1 MTGTPSAGLRRGRA
15 VWAEHEREQA
25 CAKWNGE
32 ASVGAGGAQKGA
44 GVRGRA
50 TWPGISECVC
60 GCARVGP
67 RRGTGKAELTG
78 QSLDAARGSG
88 RAEGTARCADEVG
101 PRGRDRKRARE
112 RGQPVPTTQPHWAER
127 GRERESER
135 GRKPPLTGG
144 THFSGGAGT
153 RPGWAELGQLGCF
166 GFFYFPGISNCF
178 SISFSLGFFN
188 SNSNQVSNSN

>member
-1 MTGTPSAGLRRGRA
+1 MTGTSSAGLWRGRA

-78 QSLDAARGSG
+78 QSHDAARGSG
-88 RAEGTARCADEVG
+88 RAEGTTRCADEVG

-127 GRERESER
+127 GRERERAGKETAADRWNPLFRRR
-135 GRKPPLTGG
+135 GHAAWLGR
-144 THFSGGAGT
+144 A
-153 RPGWAELGQLGCF
+153 RPVGLLWLFL
-166 GFFYFPGISNCF
+166 FPWNF
-178 SISFSLGFFN
+178 
-188 SNSNQVSNSN
+188 